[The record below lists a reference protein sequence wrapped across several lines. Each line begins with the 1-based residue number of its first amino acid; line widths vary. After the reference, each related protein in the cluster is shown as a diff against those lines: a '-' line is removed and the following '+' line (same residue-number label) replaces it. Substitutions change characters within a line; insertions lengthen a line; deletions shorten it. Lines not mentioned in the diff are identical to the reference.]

1 MFPQLTEL
9 KISLLH
15 TARKKEKIKQLP
27 SFLKRISTLLNEGYT
42 LTESINMLLPYHAE
56 NVEKWRDEIDE
67 KLRKG
72 SKVFE
77 LFQLFSIPQN
87 YLIMIKIADELGTLS
102 MTLENISAQMEF
114 QEKMRKKLK
123 NLLMYPIFLFLFL
136 TCIFIAFRI
145 SFLPNIEQ
153 IFNTRS
159 EYYQSHFTMTKLFL
173 YIPDVLFIIVTFI
186 FISTI
191 LFLSL
196 FRKKTVEEKIS
207 LLYKIPIINY
217 FCRLHITKTFSKSL
231 GDLLIGGFSLQHA
244 LKILK
249 EQQINLYISYI
260 AEKIEQQIIFGETL
274 SKAVFLTNLC
284 FKKFEEFIEHGEKSS
299 YLGRELIIYYE
310 LLEEKYQFI
319 IKRAI
324 SIVQPSFFI
333 LIAICIVAAYLSI
346 LLPMYNLIEIV

>member
-1 MFPQLTEL
+1 MLQQLFEL
-9 KISLLH
+9 KIPVIH
-15 TARKKEKIKQLP
+15 TTRKKEKIKQMP

-42 LTESINMLLPYHAE
+42 LTESMNMLLPHHVE
-56 NVEKWRDEIDE
+56 DVEKWRDEIDE

-102 MTLENISAQMEF
+102 MTLHNISVQMEF
-114 QEKMRKKLK
+114 QEKMKKKLK
-123 NLLMYPIFLFLFL
+123 NLLMYPIFLFIFL

-145 SFLPNIEQ
+145 VFLPNIEQ
-153 IFNTRS
+153 IFNS
-159 EYYQSHFTMTKLFL
+159 QSDVQSNSTMTKFFL
-173 YIPDVLFIIVTFI
+173 YIPDFLFLVVI
-186 FISTI
+186 FIAICTSF
-191 LFLSL
+191 FLYR

-207 LLYKIPIINY
+207 LLYKIPIVNY

-244 LKILK
+244 LQILK
-249 EQQINLYISYI
+249 EQHINSYISYI
-260 AEKIEQQIIFGETL
+260 AEKIEQQIIFGESL

-284 FKKFEEFIEHGEKSS
+284 FKKFEEFIEHGEKSG

-310 LLEEKYQFI
+310 LLEEKYQSI
-319 IKRAI
+319 IKKSI
-324 SIVQPSFFI
+324 SIVQPLFFI